1 MLLPWT
7 KMIILVLSALLG
19 GALVIWKLKPS
30 GTWLKLLISFS
41 GALLLGLCM
50 VHLIPFSMHASPSR
64 AGLLVMGGFLLQ
76 LLLEYFSEG
85 IEHGHAHHHQSAEK
99 GFPFVVMLSLCVH
112 SLIEGMPFGHH
123 GHEHGDRLLIGIVMH
138 NLPVGMVLAGMLM
151 KSGISKLETFMWISI
166 FALMAP
172 LGTILYATYLNG
184 MADQASIEV
193 ITGDVTAVMVGI
205 LLHVST
211 TILFEAD
218 AGHRFNLLKFVSIIT
233 GFILSALIF

>member
-1 MLLPWT
+1 
-7 KMIILVLSALLG
+7 
-19 GALVIWKLKPS
+19 
-30 GTWLKLLISFS
+30 
-41 GALLLGLCM
+41 
-50 VHLIPFSMHASPSR
+50 
-64 AGLLVMGGFLLQ
+64 
-76 LLLEYFSEG
+76 
-85 IEHGHAHHHQSAEK
+85 
-99 GFPFVVMLSLCVH
+99 
-112 SLIEGMPFGHH
+112 
-123 GHEHGDRLLIGIVMH
+123 MH